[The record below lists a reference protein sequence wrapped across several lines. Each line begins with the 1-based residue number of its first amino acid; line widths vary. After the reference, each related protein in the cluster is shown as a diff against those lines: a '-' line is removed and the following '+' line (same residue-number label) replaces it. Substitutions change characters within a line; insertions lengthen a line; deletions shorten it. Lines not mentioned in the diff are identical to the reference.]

1 MDIGLQGPIHK
12 GLVQVRNGK
21 FALFPRQAIDQHNV

>member
-12 GLVQVRNGK
+12 GLVQVRNDK
-21 FALFPRQAIDQHNV
+21 FALFPREAIDQHSV